1 MCSQPR
7 RLTSAGAD
15 SSSAPLNTVLYQA
28 APAKAG
34 SPNASRRGLFKALT
48 AIGLLLP
55 SLRGQDRT
63 QRELPEDQH
72 RRVPIED
79 LLQEDP
85 DDRLP
90 NGKSRKEV
98 IAQSEHKMA
107 LKDVEAL
114 VSLSNQLK
122 DDVQKAGT
130 FVVPVGAIKRTDE
143 IEKLARSVRGHMQVY
158 SNLASK

>member
-1 MCSQPR
+1 MCSQPPR
-7 RLTSAGAD
+7 PTSAAD
-15 SSSAPLNTVLYQA
+15 SSSAPLNTFPCQA

-34 SPNASRRGLFKALT
+34 SPNVSRRGLFKALT
-48 AIGLLLP
+48 AVGLSLR

-72 RRVPIED
+72 RRVPIEE
-79 LLQEDP
+79 LQQNSPEDS
-85 DDRLP
+85 LP
-90 NGKSRKEV
+90 NGKSRTEV
-98 IAQSEHKMA
+98 IVQSEHKKA
-107 LKDVEAL
+107 LKDAEAL

-122 DDVQKAGT
+122 DDLQKAGT

-158 SNLASK
+158 SNLVSK

>member
-1 MCSQPR
+1 M
-7 RLTSAGAD
+7 
-15 SSSAPLNTVLYQA
+15 
-28 APAKAG
+28 
-34 SPNASRRGLFKALT
+34 FKALA
-48 AIGLLLP
+48 AIGLSLP
-55 SLRGQDRT
+55 SLRGQDPT

-79 LLQEDP
+79 LQQEDP
-85 DDRLP
+85 EDRLP

-107 LKDVEAL
+107 LKDAEAL
-114 VSLSNQLK
+114 VSMSNQLR
-122 DDVQKAGT
+122 DDIQKAGT

-143 IEKLARSVRGHMQVY
+143 IEKLARRVRGHMQVY